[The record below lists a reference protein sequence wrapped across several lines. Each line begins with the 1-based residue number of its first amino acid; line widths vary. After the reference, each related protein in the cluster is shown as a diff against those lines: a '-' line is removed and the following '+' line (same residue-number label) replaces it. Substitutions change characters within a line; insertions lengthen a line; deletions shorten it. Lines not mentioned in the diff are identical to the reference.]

1 MNETFEYVQLF
12 ARFPLAL
19 HRFLRHTVTLDD
31 ARRTIRDRL
40 QTRDARFLQLV
51 ERGVYAHPHSPYLR
65 LLKHAGCEMG
75 DLRALVTQNGVES
88 ALRTLREQGVY
99 VTFEELRGRR
109 PIVRN
114 GLTLTVAP
122 RDFDNPLARRDFAIA
137 TGGSSGLAMGVNQN
151 LDLLAD
157 ETPFRRLMLEAHGMF
172 GHPIVLWGHVLPGAS
187 MRGLFMYSR
196 MGLRV
201 DAWFAPRPWRDS
213 KHWMNYGL
221 AATYM
226 LACLRA
232 AGTGAPFPRVV
243 TLDRA
248 DVVARHL
255 RRLLDVHPRCLLF
268 SGVSTALR
276 VCLAAKDLGI
286 DLTGCA
292 LLVAGEPVTAAKARQ
307 MRESGAIIIPT
318 YGVVEAG
325 MVGYGCANPADVT
338 DVHLQTDALAVFT
351 HPHRVEPSG
360 VTVPA
365 FNVTT
370 LFGTASKILI
380 NAQIDDYGVVEER
393 ACGCAFDANGYHTH
407 IRQIRSYSK
416 LVGEGITLMGGEIVQ
431 ILEEVLPARF
441 GGSPLDYQLLEE
453 EDERGFTRLSLV
465 ISPRVQIGS
474 EQEVVAIMHAAL
486 RRSSAAGDMVRSVW
500 QAADAIQVK
509 RQEPAVTATGKV
521 LPLHIPRRVA
531 ERA

>member
-1 MNETFEYVQLF
+1 MTETLEYLQLF

-19 HRFLRHTVTLDD
+19 HRFLQHTVTLDE
-31 ARRTIRDRL
+31 ARRTVRDRM
-40 QTRDARFLQLV
+40 QTRGARFLRIA
-51 ERGVYAHPHSPYLR
+51 ERAIYGYPRSPYR
-65 LLKHAGCEMG
+65 QLLEHAGCELG
-75 DLRALVTQNGVES
+75 DLRALLKQRSLEG
-88 ALRTLREQGVY
+88 ALETLRAQGVY
-99 VTFEELRGRR
+99 VTFEELRGRT

-114 GLTLTVAP
+114 GLTLAVAP
-122 RDFDNPLARRDFAIA
+122 RDFDNPLVHRDFAIT

-187 MRGLFMYSR
+187 MRGLFMYAR
-196 MGLRV
+196 MGQRV

-213 KHWMNYGL
+213 KHWLKYGL

-226 LACLRA
+226 IACLRA
-232 AGTGAPFPRVV
+232 AGTRVPFPRVV

-248 DVVARHL
+248 DVIARHV
-255 RRLLDVHPRCLLF
+255 RRLLDDHPRCLLF

-286 DLTGCA
+286 DLTGCG
-292 LLVAGEPVTAAKARQ
+292 LLVAGEPVTPAKARR
-307 MRESGAIIIPT
+307 MREVGADVIPT

-325 MVGYGCANPADVT
+325 MIGYGCANPSDVT
-338 DVHLQTDALAVFT
+338 DVHLQRDALALFT

-370 LFGTASKILI
+370 LLDTASKILL
-380 NAQIDDYGVVEER
+380 NVQIDDYGVVEER
-393 ACGCAFDANGYHTH
+393 ACGCELETDGYHTH
-407 IRQIRSYSK
+407 LRQIRSYSK
-416 LVGEGITLMGGEIVQ
+416 LVGEGITLMGDDMVQ

-441 GGSPLDYQLLEE
+441 GGSPLDYQLVED
-453 EDERGFTRLSLV
+453 EDERGFTRLNLV
-465 ISPRVQIGS
+465 ISPRVAIGN
-474 EQEVVAIMHAAL
+474 EDEVVAVMHDAL
-486 RRSSAAGDMVRSVW
+486 RRSSPAGDMVRSVW
-500 QAADAIQVK
+500 QAAGAIQIK
-509 RQEPAVTATGKV
+509 RQEPLVTATGKV
-521 LPLHIPRRVA
+521 LPLHIPRRSA